1 MNCTFL
7 DAAGVVLFVRN
18 DIESGRWL
26 QEEYS
31 VNATFP
37 FVREKL
43 LVRGMRLSFRD
54 PATGTMEFFE
64 IRNVTNIEPDAYQQ
78 IIAEHIVVAELSDD
92 HINSAEI
99 TDNTPA
105 QALTTALTGTL
116 WAVGNASVTDVGS
129 VDISRGSVW
138 QAVKAIEQGYNCY
151 IEPRITVNSSGAIT
165 GRYLDIVQPTGT
177 FRGLRLSIQKNMSDS
192 SVVYDD
198 SEVYTALYGYGGSV
212 DVPQSGGAQDER
224 QELTFADVVWTA
236 TAEHPAKPD
245 GQTYLE
251 DPAATALYGRN
262 GRPRYGYYQNSDIK
276 DPEILLEKTWEA
288 LKQAREPKISITGT
302 VSDFYR
308 MGMPDVPVRLHDMA
322 IVDVTDTGETLFKQI
337 IRNEVD
343 LVDETATLP
352 TIGDYIPNIIYIN
365 RDTEEKAGG
374 GGGGGGGHGQTN
386 QEHFDGEI
394 YTEWRNFEDQ
404 IGMVVGTYNGGYKV
418 EAGKIVLAI
427 NEQTGQSAVMIS
439 GNMVD
444 INGSSITISAD
455 RIDIN
460 GLVTKLLTEQIS
472 CVSIHTTGGSN
483 LFDGRTD
490 IDELHVSNDL
500 YVFNTGLHYGGDVVS
515 WQDTEVVTGTSV
527 TTAGARWYA
536 SSTDGTTITG
546 TNYFNPV
553 TVVTATKTTIHYLGK
568 AAT

>member
-7 DAAGVVLFVRN
+7 NAAGVVLFVRN
-18 DIESGRWL
+18 DMESGRWV

-37 FVREKL
+37 FNRDKL
-43 LVRGMRLSFRD
+43 ITRGMRISFRD
-54 PATGTMEFFE
+54 PATNEMQFFE

-92 HINSAEI
+92 HINTAEI
-99 TDNTPA
+99 TDKTPA
-105 QALTTALTGTL
+105 QALTTVLTGCL
-116 WAVGNASVTDVGS
+116 WSVGNASVTDVGS

-151 IEPRITVNSSGAIT
+151 IEPRITVNTSGAIT
-165 GRYLDIVQPTGT
+165 GRYLDIVAPTGT
-177 FRGLRLSIQKNMSDS
+177 FRGLRISIQKNMSDS

-224 QELTFADVVWTA
+224 EELTFADVVWTA
-236 TAEHPAKPD
+236 TSDHPAKPS

-276 DPEILLEKTWEA
+276 DAEVLLAKTWEA
-288 LKQAREPKISITGT
+288 LKQAKEPKISITGT

-308 MGMPDVPVRLHDMA
+308 MGMPDVPVRLHDIA
-322 IVDVTDTGETLFKQI
+322 IVDVTDTGETLSKQV
-337 IRNEVD
+337 IRNEID
-343 LVDETATLP
+343 LVDPTATLP

-365 RDTEEKAGG
+365 RDTDEKSGG
-374 GGGGGGGHGQTN
+374 GGGGGRHGQTN
-386 QEHFDGEI
+386 IEHEDGEI
-394 YTEWRNFEDQ
+394 YTEWLNLENKV
-404 IGMVVGTYNGGYKV
+404 GMVVGTYNGGYKI
-418 EAGKIVLAI
+418 EAGEIALSI
-427 NEQTGQSAVMIS
+427 NEQTGQSAVKIS

-490 IDELHVSNDL
+490 VDELHVSNDL
-500 YVFNTGLHYGGDVVS
+500 YVFNTGLTYGGEVVS
-515 WQDTEVVTGTSV
+515 WQSTQVVTGTSV
-527 TTAGARWYA
+527 STAGARWYA
-536 SSTDGTTITG
+536 TSTDGTSVTG
-546 TNYFNPV
+546 HNYFNPV
-553 TVVTATKTTIHYLGK
+553 TVVSATKTTIHYLGK
-568 AAT
+568 AET